1 MEDRAGEILEK
12 LKSFLNQDRDIK
24 SWGIYE
30 FLKNKIES
38 FRNIIPLI
46 NDLRSDA
53 LRERHW
59 KQLKMEIVEDFD
71 EKGDDFTLEKVI
83 SLNLDRHAKQ
93 ISELAENAL
102 KELRIEKQLDKI
114 EYTWDHD
121 PITDITTDIVPSKNS
136 EQKFYKITQTDNLYN
151 IIEEHM
157 VILSNTKSGAFYRQF
172 AQ

>member
-1 MEDRAGEILEK
+1 MKFGLDIFGIEPQFYSDLALVEKQTEQLQQIWDTKEEWDVEWESWKDQKFTGLDTQQMEDRAGEILEK

-83 SLNLDRHAKQ
+83 SLNLD
-93 ISELAENAL
+93 
-102 KELRIEKQLDKI
+102 
-114 EYTWDHD
+114 
-121 PITDITTDIVPSKNS
+121 
-136 EQKFYKITQTDNLYN
+136 
-151 IIEEHM
+151 
-157 VILSNTKSGAFYRQF
+157 
-172 AQ
+172 